1 MNLADLSDKFPRE
14 LKVSYMRLLSFGNKN
29 SISGEISTAFCG
41 DDNSIIKEALSEDGK
56 NKILVIDANGVTHE
70 SIVGDE
76 IASMAI
82 ENNWQGIV
90 LNGFIRDA
98 DEINKLNIKILAK
111 GEVLK
116 KRKKNNIGRRDILI
130 SFGGLIFKP
139 GYWLYADKITWGISR
154 KKLEL

>member
-41 DDNSIIKEALSEDGK
+41 DDNSILKVALSEDGK
-56 NKILVIDANGVTHE
+56 NKILVNDANVVTHE

-82 ENNWQGIV
+82 ENNWQ
-90 LNGFIRDA
+90 
-98 DEINKLNIKILAK
+98 
-111 GEVLK
+111 
-116 KRKKNNIGRRDILI
+116 
-130 SFGGLIFKP
+130 
-139 GYWLYADKITWGISR
+139 
-154 KKLEL
+154 

>member
-1 MNLADLSDKFPRE
+1 
-14 LKVSYMRLLSFGNKN
+14 MRLLSFGNKN

-41 DDNSIIKEALSEDGK
+41 DDNSIIKELLSEDGK

-111 GEVLK
+111 EKYSK
-116 KRKKNNIGRRDILI
+116 KQRKII
-130 SFGGLIFKP
+130 SVEGIFS
-139 GYWLYADKITWGISR
+139 YH
-154 KKLEL
+154 LED